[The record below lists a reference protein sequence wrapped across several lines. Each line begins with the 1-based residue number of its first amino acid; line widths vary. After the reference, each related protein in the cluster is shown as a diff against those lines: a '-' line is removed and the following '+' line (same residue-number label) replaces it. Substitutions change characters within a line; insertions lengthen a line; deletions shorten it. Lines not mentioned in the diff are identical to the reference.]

1 MAKPFPGVT
10 RGAAVSAWLSII
22 AKNRENQTG
31 LAEAAIHLTCPA
43 VPVTGRYR
51 RCRRATLKIRGFLE
65 TFPQEKY
72 PDRTGYYMLTEA
84 GLDAWQQ
91 HAAR

>member
-1 MAKPFPGVT
+1 MKF
-10 RGAAVSAWLSII
+10 LSVKGPNVKIHF
-22 AKNRENQTG
+22 RDMRDYGLETG
-31 LAEAAIHLTCPA
+31 D
-43 VPVTGRYR
+43 R
-51 RCRRATLKIRGFLE
+51 LKIRGFLE

-91 HAAR
+91 QAAR